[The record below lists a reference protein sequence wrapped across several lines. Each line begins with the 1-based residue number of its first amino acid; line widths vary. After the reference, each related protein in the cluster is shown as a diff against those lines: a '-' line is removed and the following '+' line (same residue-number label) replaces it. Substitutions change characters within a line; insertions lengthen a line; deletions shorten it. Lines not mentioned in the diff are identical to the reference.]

1 MEEKVLIEGKRNATL
16 AILLM
21 LPSALCALVGLVF
34 LGKLAVEEIPWPY
47 VWYTAPNFF
56 IGIGALLVA
65 VILAIVFSKFSKSK
79 IIVTNKRVYGCAAYG
94 KRVDLPIDAISSV
107 GIGGAF
113 SQIAVATANGLINF
127 YLMTNS
133 IEIHHIISDLVV
145 NRQDKPK
152 EVVQQVINQTSAKE
166 LKDYKE
172 LLDSGVISQEE
183 FDAKKKQLLGL

>member
-65 VILAIVFSKFSKSK
+65 VMFISTLFCFAIL
-79 IIVTNKRVYGCAAYG
+79 
-94 KRVDLPIDAISSV
+94 
-107 GIGGAF
+107 
-113 SQIAVATANGLINF
+113 
-127 YLMTNS
+127 
-133 IEIHHIISDLVV
+133 IISESRRLF
-145 NRQDKPK
+145 R
-152 EVVQQVINQTSAKE
+152 
-166 LKDYKE
+166 
-172 LLDSGVISQEE
+172 
-183 FDAKKKQLLGL
+183 

>member
-1 MEEKVLIEGKRNATL
+1 MEEKVLIEGKRNSTL
-16 AILLM
+16 ATLLM
-21 LPSALCALVGLVF
+21 LPSALCALVGLIF
-34 LGKLAVEEIPWPY
+34 LGKLVFEEIPWPY

-56 IGIGALLVA
+56 IGLGGLLIA
-65 VILAIVFSKFSKSK
+65 GILAFIFSKFSKSK
-79 IIVTNKRVYGCAAYG
+79 IVVTTKRVYGCAAYG

-127 YLMTNS
+127 YLMSNS

-152 EVVQQVINQTSAKE
+152 EVVQQVVNQTSARE
-166 LKDYKE
+166 LKEYKE
-172 LLDSGVISQEE
+172 LLDNGVITQEE
-183 FDAKKKQLLGL
+183 YDAKKKQLLGL